1 MKKSIFFLISAILFQ
16 SGTTILSQTFIRPN
30 YALKSHPTLEIKKVE
45 LTPSA
50 TKVWMT
56 IENRIEGGAF
66 CADRNIYIVYPD
78 GSRLDLISSSGIPVC
93 PDSYKFKAPGEKLDF
108 VLTFSRMLEGTK
120 WFDLIEDCS
129 DNCFSFYGVL
139 LDEEL
144 NRKIDEAFSLA
155 EGNQPSA
162 ALINFIKL
170 ADEKIN
176 KSDALEGLLYLN
188 IIKLSAE
195 TGNKAREAEW
205 YYRLQVSGIHEAK
218 RYIKYLNDQGIKY

>member
-1 MKKSIFFLISAILFQ
+1 M
-16 SGTTILSQTFIRPN
+16 
-30 YALKSHPTLEIKKVE
+30 
-45 LTPSA
+45 
-50 TKVWMT
+50 
-56 IENRIEGGAF
+56 
-66 CADRNIYIVYPD
+66 
-78 GSRLDLISSSGIPVC
+78 
-93 PDSYKFKAPGEKLDF
+93 
-108 VLTFSRMLEGTK
+108 
-120 WFDLIEDCS
+120 